1 MDIKPKRRNEA
12 IGIIKHSFTK
22 NINSDIIHIESD
34 GNWIRGCRKLYH
46 CGAISIVIRCFGAIA
61 PLCPRHRP
69 GSLWYIKYGQPKNQR
84 NHQ

>member
-34 GNWIRGCRKLYH
+34 GNWIRGFQTPYDTVRLH
-46 CGAISIVIRCFGAIA
+46 RDSVMVHRTVIA
-61 PLCPRHRP
+61 
-69 GSLWYIKYGQPKNQR
+69 
-84 NHQ
+84 